1 MNFKDKKK
9 EKTQADRPKRDNRN
23 EKPKDR
29 PAKQPRPVK
38 QPRPDKPV
46 SEREP
51 ALLPDDIL
59 IGRNAVTEALKNTM
73 RVNRLLIA
81 EGAQTKNGDG
91 SIPEI
96 IALAKEKKVK
106 FETVPRETIEGIA
119 YGHRHQGV
127 LAYVAP
133 VEYADLDKVINE
145 AAAKEN
151 PLLIL
156 LDGIEDPHNL
166 GAILR
171 TADAVGAD
179 GVLLPRH
186 HSVPLNATV
195 AKTSAGAI
203 EYVPVARI
211 GNIAQTLKELKDK
224 GFWVYGADMDGDCD
238 YDKANFTGPVVLII
252 GSEGHGIAR
261 LTRENCDTIVSL
273 PMVGKINS
281 LNASVAGAILMY
293 EVSRQRRNSK

>member
-9 EKTQADRPKRDNRN
+9 EKTQRDRQ
-23 EKPKDR
+23 EKERPAKPPRPVKNDR
-29 PAKQPRPVK
+29 PAKPPRPE
-38 QPRPDKPV
+38 KPV
-46 SEREP
+46 RDTEP
-51 ALLPDDIL
+51 AQLPDDIL

-119 YGHRHQGV
+119 CGHRHQGV

-273 PMVGKINS
+273 PMVGQINS

-293 EVSRQRRNSK
+293 EVSRQRRNSSK

>member
-1 MNFKDKKK
+1 MSFVDKRK
-9 EKTQADRPKRDNRN
+9 EKLQAARSSKERRGNFPK
-23 EKPKDR
+23 
-29 PAKQPRPVK
+29 PAGTTRGEGVNRPV
-38 QPRPDKPV
+38 
-46 SEREP
+46 EP
-51 ALLPDDIL
+51 ARLPEDIL
-59 IGRNAVTEALKNTM
+59 VGRNAVTEALKNTR
-73 RVNRLLIA
+73 RVNRLFIA
-81 EGAQTKNGDG
+81 ERTGTKNGDG
-91 SIPEI
+91 SLGEI
-96 IALAKEKKVK
+96 IALAREKKVK

-119 YGHRHQGV
+119 SGHRHQGV
-127 LAYVAP
+127 IAYVAP
-133 VEYADLDKVINE
+133 VEYADLDEVVNG
-145 AAAKEN
+145 AAAKEA

-211 GNIAQTLKELKDK
+211 GNIAQTLKELKKK

-238 YDKANFTGPVVLII
+238 YDKADFTGPVVLII
-252 GSEGHGIAR
+252 GSEGQGMAR

-273 PMVGKINS
+273 PMAGKINS

-293 EVSRQRRNSK
+293 EVSRQRRSGK

>member
-9 EKTQADRPKRDNRN
+9 EKTQIDRQKKERPA
-23 EKPKDR
+23 KPPRPVKNDR
-29 PAKQPRPVK
+29 PAKPPRPE
-38 QPRPDKPV
+38 KPV
-46 SEREP
+46 RATEP
-51 ALLPDDIL
+51 AQLPDDIL

-119 YGHRHQGV
+119 CGHRHQGV

-273 PMVGKINS
+273 PMVGRINS

-293 EVSRQRRNSK
+293 EVSRQRRNSSK

>member
-1 MNFKDKKK
+1 MNFKAKKK
-9 EKTQADRPKRDNRN
+9 EKTQSDRQKKERPA
-23 EKPKDR
+23 KPPRSVKNDR
-29 PAKQPRPVK
+29 PAKPPRPE
-38 QPRPDKPV
+38 KPV
-46 SEREP
+46 RDTEP
-51 ALLPDDIL
+51 AQLPDDIL

-106 FETVPRETIEGIA
+106 FETVTRETIEGIA
-119 YGHRHQGV
+119 CGHRHQGV

-133 VEYADLDKVINE
+133 VEYADLDKVIDE

-273 PMVGKINS
+273 PMVGRINS

-293 EVSRQRRNSK
+293 EVSRQRRNSSK

>member
-1 MNFKDKKK
+1 MKFTDKKK
-9 EKTQADRPKRDNRN
+9 EKSPTGRFPKEKQKNFSGPMKQPRGEGADRPL
-23 EKPKDR
+23 
-29 PAKQPRPVK
+29 
-38 QPRPDKPV
+38 
-46 SEREP
+46 EP
-51 ALLPDDIL
+51 APLPEDVL
-59 IGRNAVTEALKNTM
+59 IGRNAVAEALKNTR

-81 EGAQTKNGDG
+81 EGAKTGDG
-91 SIPEI
+91 SLPEI

-106 FETVPRETIEGIA
+106 FETVPRETIEA
-119 YGHRHQGV
+119 VAQGHRHQGV

-133 VEYADLDKVINE
+133 VEYADLDAVINE

-211 GNIAQTLKELKDK
+211 GNIAQTLKELKAR

-238 YDKANFTGPVVLII
+238 YDQADFTGPVVLII
-252 GSEGHGIAR
+252 GSEGQGMAR

-273 PMVGKINS
+273 PMAGKINS

-293 EVSRQRRNSK
+293 EVSRQRRRGK

>member
-1 MNFKDKKK
+1 MKFTDKKK
-9 EKTQADRPKRDNRN
+9 EKSPTDRPQKERQKNFSRPM
-23 EKPKDR
+23 KPPRGEGTDR
-29 PAKQPRPVK
+29 LL
-38 QPRPDKPV
+38 
-46 SEREP
+46 EP
-51 ALLPDDIL
+51 APLPEDVL
-59 IGRNAVTEALKNTM
+59 IGRNAVAEALKQTR

-81 EGAQTKNGDG
+81 EGAGSRNGDG
-91 SIPEI
+91 SISEI

-106 FETVPRETIEGIA
+106 FETAPRETIEA
-119 YGHRHQGV
+119 VARGHRHQGV

-133 VEYADLDKVINE
+133 VEYADLDKVISE

-211 GNIAQTLKELKDK
+211 GNIAQTLKELKAR

-238 YDKANFTGPVVLII
+238 YDQADFTGPVVLII
-252 GSEGHGIAR
+252 GSEGQGMAR

-273 PMVGKINS
+273 PMAGKINS

-293 EVSRQRRNSK
+293 EVSRQRRRGK

>member
-1 MNFKDKKK
+1 MSFIDKREEKSQAVRSQK
-9 EKTQADRPKRDNRN
+9 ERPGRFP
-23 EKPKDR
+23 KPAR
-29 PAKQPRPVK
+29 TTPG
-38 QPRPDKPV
+38 
-46 SEREP
+46 ERAVQSLEP
-51 ALLPDDIL
+51 AQLPEDIL
-59 IGRNAVTEALKNTM
+59 IGRNAVTEALKNTR
-73 RVNRLLIA
+73 RVNRLLVA
-81 EGAQTKNGDG
+81 EGAGIKDG
-91 SIPEI
+91 GGSLGEI
-96 IALAKEKKVK
+96 IALAREKKVK
-106 FETVPRETIEGIA
+106 FETVPRGIIEGIA
-119 YGHRHQGV
+119 SGHRHQGV
-127 LAYVAP
+127 IAYVAP
-133 VEYADLDKVINE
+133 VEYVDLDKVVNE
-145 AAAKEN
+145 AAAKEA

-195 AKTSAGAI
+195 ARTSAGAI
-203 EYVPVARI
+203 ECVPVARI
-211 GNIAQTLKELKDK
+211 GNIAQTLKELKK
-224 GFWVYGADMDGDCD
+224 RGFWVYGADMDGDCD

-252 GSEGHGIAR
+252 GSEGQGMAR

-293 EVSRQRRNSK
+293 EVSRQRRSGK

>member
-1 MNFKDKKK
+1 M
-9 EKTQADRPKRDNRN
+9 
-23 EKPKDR
+23 
-29 PAKQPRPVK
+29 
-38 QPRPDKPV
+38 
-46 SEREP
+46 
-51 ALLPDDIL
+51 
-59 IGRNAVTEALKNTM
+59 
-73 RVNRLLIA
+73 
-81 EGAQTKNGDG
+81 
-91 SIPEI
+91 
-96 IALAKEKKVK
+96 
-106 FETVPRETIEGIA
+106 
-119 YGHRHQGV
+119 

-273 PMVGKINS
+273 PMVGRINS

-293 EVSRQRRNSK
+293 EVSRQRRNSSK